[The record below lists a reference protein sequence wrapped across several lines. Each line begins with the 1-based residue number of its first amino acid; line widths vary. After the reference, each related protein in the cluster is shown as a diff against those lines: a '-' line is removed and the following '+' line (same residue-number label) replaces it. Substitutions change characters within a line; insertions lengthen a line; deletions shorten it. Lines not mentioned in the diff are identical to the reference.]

1 MSIVSTELAS
11 GRGRGGRARFTARF
25 ALPARLDAV
34 FGFAFVRTVARLVT
48 AGAGW
53 EAGGETTSGC
63 GAGENDAGGGA
74 GGGVCVRATVV
85 AGG

>member
-1 MSIVSTELAS
+1 MSAALAS

-34 FGFAFVRTVARLVT
+34 FGLGFAFVRTVARLVT

-53 EAGGETTSGC
+53 GAGGETTSGC